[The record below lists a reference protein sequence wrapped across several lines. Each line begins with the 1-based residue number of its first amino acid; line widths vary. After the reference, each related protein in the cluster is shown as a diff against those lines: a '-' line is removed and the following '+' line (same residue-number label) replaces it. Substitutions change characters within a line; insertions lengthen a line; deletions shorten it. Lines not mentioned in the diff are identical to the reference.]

1 MEKYW
6 NYILETMVELLNI
19 PSPSGFTYLAN
30 GSVSEML
37 DQLGVSYS
45 TTTKGAIVATVPGKD
60 DTNQRTVS
68 AHIDTLGAMVKEI
81 KGNGMLKLTN
91 IGGLG
96 WANVEGENCIII
108 TSSGQEYTGTMLL
121 NKASSHV
128 HGAETATTERKA
140 DTMQVR
146 LDEKVHTKED
156 TRKLGIEVGDFVVF
170 DPRVQVTESGF
181 VKSRHL
187 DDKAGV
193 AVILGILKAIK
204 EENIELPCTTNFF
217 FSHFEEVG
225 HGASAGIPEA
235 TKELLCIDMG
245 APGEGQQS
253 DEFSVSI
260 CAKDSSGPYSWSM
273 KEKLIGLCK
282 DNKIPYQVDIY
293 PFYGS
298 DASASLRAGHDF
310 VAGLIGP
317 GVDAS
322 HSYERT
328 HKDSIM
334 ATANLTMEYI
344 KSEL

>member
-1 MEKYW
+1 LEKYW
-6 NYILETMVELLNI
+6 PYIKETLVELLSI
-19 PSPSGFTYLAN
+19 PSPSGYTYQVN
-30 GSVSEML
+30 GFLSEQL
-37 DQLGVSYS
+37 EALGVSFT
-45 TTTKGAIVATVPGKD
+45 TTTKGALVATIPGMD
-60 DTNQRTVS
+60 NDNQRTVS
-68 AHIDTLGAMVKEI
+68 AHVDTLGAMVKEI
-81 KGNGMLKLTN
+81 KSNGMLKLTN

-96 WANVEGENCIII
+96 WANVEGENCTVI
-108 TSSGQEYTGTMLL
+108 TSSGAEYTGTLLL

-128 HGAETATTERKA
+128 HGAETATSDRKA

-146 LDEKVHTKED
+146 LDEKVSSQED
-156 TRKLGIEVGDFVVF
+156 TRNLGIEVGDFVVF
-170 DPRVQVTESGF
+170 DPRTQVTESGF
-181 VKSRHL
+181 IKSRHL

-193 AVILGILKAIK
+193 AVILGLIKAIK
-204 EENIELPCTTNFF
+204 EENIQLPCTTNFF

-225 HGASAGIPEA
+225 HGASAGIPAA
-235 TKELLCIDMG
+235 TKEMLCIDMG

-260 CAKDSSGPYSWSM
+260 CAKDSTGPYSWSM
-273 KEKLIGLCK
+273 KEKLVGLCK
-282 DNKIPYQVDIY
+282 EHKIPYQVDIY

-298 DASASLRAGHDF
+298 DASASLRAGYDF

-328 HKDSIM
+328 HQDSIM
-334 ATANLTMEYI
+334 ATANLTLAYI

>member
-6 NYILETMVELLNI
+6 PYIKQTLVEMLAI
-19 PSPSGFTYLAN
+19 PSPSGYTYGINGFICEKLDELA
-30 GSVSEML
+30 V
-37 DQLGVSYS
+37 DWR
-45 TTTKGAIVATVPGKD
+45 TTTKGALVVTIPGN
-60 DTNQRTVS
+60 DTENQRTVS
-68 AHIDTLGAMVKEI
+68 AHVDTLGAMVKEI
-81 KGNGMLKLTN
+81 KSNGMLKLTN

-96 WANVEGENCIII
+96 WANVEGENCTVL
-108 TSSGQEYTGTMLL
+108 TSSGKEYSGTLLL

-128 HGAETATTERKA
+128 HGAETATSERKA
-140 DTMQVR
+140 ETMQVR
-146 LDEKVHTKED
+146 LDERVASQEG

-170 DPRVQVTESGF
+170 DPRIQVTDSGF
-181 VKSRHL
+181 IKSRHL

-204 EENIELPCTTNFF
+204 EQNLELPCTTNFF

-225 HGASAGIPEA
+225 HGASAGIPA
-235 TKELLCIDMG
+235 VTQELLCIDMG
-245 APGEGQQS
+245 APGDGQQS

-260 CAKDSSGPYSWSM
+260 CAKDSSGPYSWSL
-273 KEKLIGLCK
+273 KEKLVSLCK
-282 DNKIPYQVDIY
+282 ENKIPYQVDIY
-293 PFYGS
+293 PYYGS

-334 ATANLTMEYI
+334 ATANLTYAYLKTEI
-344 KSEL
+344 

>member
-6 NYILETMVELLNI
+6 TYILNTMVELLNI

-30 GSVSEML
+30 GAVSEML
-37 DQLGVSYS
+37 DELGVSYT

-60 DTNQRTVS
+60 SAHQRTVS
-68 AHIDTLGAMVKEI
+68 AHIDTLGAMVKET

-96 WANVEGENCIII
+96 WANVEGENCTII
-108 TSSGQEYTGTMLL
+108 TSSGQEYTGTLLL

-128 HGAETATTERKA
+128 HGADTATTERKA

-170 DPRVQVTESGF
+170 DPRIQVTESGF
-181 VKSRHL
+181 IKSRHL

-193 AVILGILKAIK
+193 AVILGVLKAIK
-204 EENIELPCTTNFF
+204 DENLELPCTTNFF

-225 HGASAGIPEA
+225 HGASAGIPQE
-235 TKELLCIDMG
+235 TNELLCIDMG

>member
-6 NYILETMVELLNI
+6 PYIKDTLVELLAI
-19 PSPSGFTYLAN
+19 PSPSGYTYQAN
-30 GSVSEML
+30 GFVSEQL
-37 DQLGVSYS
+37 DQLGAAY
-45 TTTKGAIVATVPGKD
+45 TTITKGAIIASIPGR
-60 DTNQRTVS
+60 DTENQRTIS
-68 AHIDTLGAMVKEI
+68 AHVDTLGAMVKEI
-81 KGNGMLKLTN
+81 KSNGMLKLTN

-96 WANVEGENCIII
+96 WANVEGENCSVI
-108 TSSGQEYTGTMLL
+108 TSSGVEYTGTLLL

-128 HGAETATTERKA
+128 HGADTATTERKA

-146 LDEKVHTKED
+146 LDEKVSSKED
-156 TRKLGIEVGDFVVF
+156 TRNLGIEVGDFVVF
-170 DPRVQVTESGF
+170 DPRIQVTESGF
-181 VKSRHL
+181 IKSRHL

-193 AVILGILKAIK
+193 VVMLSIIKAIK
-204 EENIELPCTTNFF
+204 EQNIELPCTTNFF

-225 HGASAGIPEA
+225 HGASAGIPAA
-235 TKELLCIDMG
+235 TKEMLCIDMG

-273 KEKLIGLCK
+273 KEKLVALCK
-282 DNKIPYQVDIY
+282 ANDIPYQVDIY

-334 ATANLTMEYI
+334 ATANLTFAYI
-344 KSEL
+344 KSDL

>member
-6 NYILETMVELLNI
+6 PYIKETLLALLAI
-19 PSPSGFTYLAN
+19 PSPSGYTYQVN
-30 GSVSEML
+30 GYVS
-37 DQLGVSYS
+37 DQLDLLGASYT
-45 TTTKGAIVATVPGKD
+45 TTTKGAIVATVPGRD
-60 DTNQRTVS
+60 RENQRTIS
-68 AHIDTLGAMVKEI
+68 AHVDTLGAMVKEI

-96 WANVEGENCIII
+96 WANVEGENCTIL
-108 TSSGQEYTGTMLL
+108 TSSGAEYTGTLLL

-128 HGAETATTERKA
+128 HGSETATSERKA

-146 LDEKVHTKED
+146 LDEKVSSRED
-156 TRKLGIEVGDFVVF
+156 TRKLGIDVGDFVFF
-170 DPRVQVTESGF
+170 DPRTRVTESGF
-181 VKSRHL
+181 IKSRHL

-193 AVILGILKAIK
+193 AVMLGILKAII
-204 EENIELPCTTNFF
+204 EENIDLPCTTNFF

-225 HGASAGIPEA
+225 HGASAGIPA
-235 TKELLCIDMG
+235 QTRELLCIDMG

-273 KEKLIGLCK
+273 KEKLVKLCQEH
-282 DNKIPYQVDIY
+282 DIPYKVDIY

-298 DASASLRAGHDF
+298 DGSASLRAGHDF
-310 VAGLIGP
+310 VVGLIGP

-334 ATANLTMEYI
+334 ATANLAWVYL

>member
-6 NYILETMVELLNI
+6 SYILSTITDLLAI
-19 PSPSGFTYLAN
+19 PSPSGYTYRAN
-30 GSVSEML
+30 GYLSELL
-37 DQLGVSYS
+37 DELGVDH
-45 TTTKGAIVATVPGKD
+45 TTTNKGAIMATIPGQNQE
-60 DTNQRTVS
+60 NQRTIS

-96 WANVEGENCIII
+96 WANVEGENCTVI
-108 TSSGQEYTGTMLL
+108 TSSGKEYTGTLLL

-128 HGAETATTERKA
+128 HGADTATTERKA

-146 LDEKVHTKED
+146 LDEKVSSKQDTKD
-156 TRKLGIEVGDFVVF
+156 LGIEVGDFVVF

-193 AVILGILKAIK
+193 AVLLGIMKAIK
-204 EENIELPCTTNFF
+204 EENIQLPYTTNFF

-225 HGASAGIPEA
+225 HGASAGIPLE

-245 APGEGQQS
+245 APGDGQQS

-260 CAKDSSGPYSWSM
+260 CAKDSTGPYSWSL
-273 KEKLIGLCK
+273 KEKLVDLCK
-282 DNKIPYQVDIY
+282 ENQIPYQVDIY
-293 PFYGS
+293 PYYGS
-298 DASASLRAGHDF
+298 DASAALSAGHDF

-334 ATANLTMEYI
+334 ATANLTMAYC
-344 KSEL
+344 KSE

>member
-1 MEKYW
+1 MDKYW
-6 NYILETMVELLNI
+6 PYIKETMVEMLAI
-19 PSPSGFTYLAN
+19 PSPSGYTYQAN
-30 GSVSEML
+30 GYISELL
-37 DQLGVSYS
+37 DELDISYS
-45 TTTKGAIVATVPGKD
+45 TTTKGAIVAIVHGID
-60 DTNQRTVS
+60 STNQRTIS

-96 WANVEGENCIII
+96 WANVEGENCTVI
-108 TSSGQEYTGTMLL
+108 TSSGKEYTGTMLL
-121 NKASSHV
+121 NKASAHV
-128 HGAETATTERKA
+128 HGAETATAERKA

-146 LDEKVHTKED
+146 LDEKVNTKED
-156 TRKLGIEVGDFVVF
+156 TRNLGIEVGDFVVF
-170 DPRVQVTESGF
+170 DPRIQVTEAGF
-181 VKSRHL
+181 IKSRHL

-193 AVILGILKAIK
+193 AIILGILKAIK

-225 HGASAGIPEA
+225 HGASAGIPAE

-260 CAKDSSGPYSWSM
+260 CAKDSTGPYSWSL
-273 KEKLIGLCK
+273 KEKLIELCK
-282 DNKIPYQVDIY
+282 EKNIPYQVDIY

-334 ATANLTMEYI
+334 ATANLTLAYCKTEI
-344 KSEL
+344 

>member
-6 NYILETMVELLNI
+6 PYIKETLVELLSI
-19 PSPSGFTYLAN
+19 PSPSGYTYQVN
-30 GSVSEML
+30 GFLSEQL
-37 DQLGVSYS
+37 EALGVSFT
-45 TTTKGAIVATVPGKD
+45 TTTKGALVATIPGMD
-60 DTNQRTVS
+60 NDNQRTVS
-68 AHIDTLGAMVKEI
+68 AHVDTLGAMVKEI
-81 KGNGMLKLTN
+81 KSNGMLKLTN

-96 WANVEGENCIII
+96 WANVEGENCTVI
-108 TSSGQEYTGTMLL
+108 TSSGAEYTGTLLL

-128 HGAETATTERKA
+128 HGAETATSDRKA

-146 LDEKVHTKED
+146 LDEKVSSQED
-156 TRKLGIEVGDFVVF
+156 TRNLGIEVGDFVVF
-170 DPRVQVTESGF
+170 DPRTQVTESGF
-181 VKSRHL
+181 IKSRHL

-193 AVILGILKAIK
+193 AVILGLIKAIK
-204 EENIELPCTTNFF
+204 EENIQLPCTTNFF

-225 HGASAGIPEA
+225 HGASAGIPAA
-235 TKELLCIDMG
+235 TKEMLCIDMG

-260 CAKDSSGPYSWSM
+260 CAKDSTGPYSWSM
-273 KEKLIGLCK
+273 KEKLVGLCK
-282 DNKIPYQVDIY
+282 EHKIPYQVDIY

-298 DASASLRAGHDF
+298 DASASLRAGYDF

-328 HKDSIM
+328 HQDSIM
-334 ATANLTMEYI
+334 ATANLTLAYI

>member
-6 NYILETMVELLNI
+6 PYIKEVLVELLAI
-19 PSPSGFTYLAN
+19 PSPSGYTHKAN
-30 GSVSEML
+30 EYVCKHL
-37 DQLGVSYS
+37 DALGISY
-45 TTTKGAIVATVPGKD
+45 TATAKGALVASLPGGD
-60 DTNQRTVS
+60 NHTQRTIS

-96 WANVEGENCIII
+96 WANVEGENCTVL
-108 TSSGQEYTGTMLL
+108 TSSGKEFSGTLLL

-128 HGAETATTERKA
+128 HGADTATTERKA

-146 LDEKVHTKED
+146 LDARVSSGDD
-156 TRKLGIEVGDFVVF
+156 TRNLGIEVGDFVVF
-170 DPRVQVTESGF
+170 DPRIQITDSGF
-181 VKSRHL
+181 IKSRHL

-193 AVILGILKAIK
+193 AVMLGILKSIK
-204 EENIELPCTTNFF
+204 EENIQLPCTTNFF
-217 FSHFEEVG
+217 FSNYEEVG
-225 HGASAGIPEA
+225 HGASAGIPAA
-235 TKELLCIDMG
+235 TRELLCIDMG

-273 KEKLIGLCK
+273 KEKLVALCREK
-282 DNKIPYQVDIY
+282 GIPYQVDIY

-334 ATANLTMEYI
+334 ATANLTIVYI
-344 KSEL
+344 TSN

>member
-6 NYILETMVELLNI
+6 PYIKETLLELLAI
-19 PSPSGFTYLAN
+19 PSPSGYTYLAN
-30 GSVSEML
+30 GYVSKQL
-37 DQLGVSYS
+37 DSLDMTYS
-45 TTTKGAIVATVPGKD
+45 TTTKGAIVATIPGKD
-60 DTNQRTVS
+60 KDNQRTIS
-68 AHIDTLGAMVKEI
+68 AHVDTLGAMVKEI

-91 IGGLG
+91 VGGLG
-96 WANVEGENCIII
+96 WANVEGENCTIL
-108 TSSGQEYTGTMLL
+108 TSSGAEYTGTMLL

-146 LDEKVHTKED
+146 LDERVSSQED
-156 TRKLGIEVGDFVVF
+156 TRKLGIDVGDFVVF
-170 DPRVQVTESGF
+170 DPRTQVTGSGF
-181 VKSRHL
+181 IKSRHL

-193 AVILGILKAIK
+193 AVMLGILKAIK
-204 EENIELPCTTNFF
+204 EENIELPCPTNFF

-225 HGASAGIPEA
+225 HGASAGIPAA
-235 TKELLCIDMG
+235 TREMLCIDMG

-253 DEFSVSI
+253 DEFTVSI

-273 KEKLIGLCK
+273 KESLVGLCK
-282 DNKIPYQVDIY
+282 EHKIPYQVDIY

-334 ATANLTMEYI
+334 ATANLTWVYI
-344 KSEL
+344 KSEI

>member
-6 NYILETMVELLNI
+6 PYIKETLVQLLAI
-19 PSPSGFTYLAN
+19 PSPSGYTYQAN
-30 GSVSEML
+30 GYLSEIL
-37 DQLGVSYS
+37 DQLDVSHI
-45 TTTKGAIVATVPGKD
+45 TTTKGAIVATVPGKE
-60 DTNQRTVS
+60 TQNQRTVS

-96 WANVEGENCIII
+96 WANVEGENCTVL
-108 TSSGQEYTGTMLL
+108 TSSGKEFTGTMLV

-128 HGAETATTERKA
+128 HGQETATDARKA

-146 LDEKVHTKED
+146 LDEKVSSRKE
-156 TRKLGIEVGDFVVF
+156 TRDLGIEVGDFVVF
-170 DPRVQVTESGF
+170 DPRIRVTDSGF
-181 VKSRHL
+181 IKSRHL

-204 EENIELPCTTNFF
+204 EDSMELPYTTNFF

-225 HGASAGIPEA
+225 HGASAGIPAA

-260 CAKDSSGPYSWSM
+260 CAKDSTGPYSWSM
-273 KEKLIGLCK
+273 KEKLVNLCK
-282 DNKIPYQVDIY
+282 KHDIPYQVDIY

-310 VAGLIGP
+310 VTGLIGP

-334 ATANLTMEYI
+334 ATADLTFEYI
-344 KSEL
+344 KSE

>member
-6 NYILETMVELLNI
+6 PFIKEALLELLAI
-19 PSPSGFTYLAN
+19 PSPSGYTYQAN
-30 GSVSEML
+30 GYVGEQL
-37 DQLGVSYS
+37 DLLNATY
-45 TTTKGAIVATVPGKD
+45 TTSTKGAIVATIPGKD
-60 DTNQRTVS
+60 NEHQRTIS
-68 AHIDTLGAMVKEI
+68 AHVDTLGAMVKEI
-81 KGNGMLKLTN
+81 KCNGMLKLTN

-96 WANVEGENCIII
+96 WANVEGENCTII
-108 TSSGQEYTGTMLL
+108 TSSGVEYTGTLLL

-128 HGAETATTERKA
+128 HGAETATSERKPS
-140 DTMQVR
+140 TMQVR
-146 LDEKVHTKED
+146 LDERVSTPEE
-156 TRKLGIEVGDFVVF
+156 TRKLGIDVGDFVFF
-170 DPRVQVTESGF
+170 DPRTRVTESGF
-181 VKSRHL
+181 IKSRHL

-193 AVILGILKAIK
+193 AVILGIIKAIK

-225 HGASAGIPEA
+225 HGASAGIPAA
-235 TKELLCIDMG
+235 TTEMLCIDMG

-273 KEKLIGLCK
+273 KEKLVKLCK
-282 DNKIPYQVDIY
+282 EHKIPYQIDIY

-298 DASASLRAGHDF
+298 DASASLRAGHDL

-334 ATANLTMEYI
+334 ATANLTYAYI